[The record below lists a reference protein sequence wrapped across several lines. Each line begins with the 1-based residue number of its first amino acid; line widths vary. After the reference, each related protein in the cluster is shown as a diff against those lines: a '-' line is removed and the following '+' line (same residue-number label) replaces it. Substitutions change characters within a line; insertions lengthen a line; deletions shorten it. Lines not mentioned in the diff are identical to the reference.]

1 MFFFFRKL
9 NLAEPNIFQRV
20 YHEVKLLYGSG
31 VTLYKTKSYS
41 AAIQI
46 FRKAIYMLH
55 NCRLADEDEETLQ
68 EKMLKKLYINL
79 AVCYNITKQPLKA
92 CVACNE
98 LNRLGSLWNNAKVLL
113 QNAKAL
119 RMIGQFE
126 PALKKLRKAKSLCPH
141 KKEIDAEFELLQR
154 MQKSCDK
161 SKLLIERIVGPSKHL
176 VSEDFKNEVDNLI
189 KNFKENVDLC
199 KLVLPGN
206 LNLAETEYI
215 KEACVRENVFFNK
228 IHKDFALDKDE
239 VKSSQSKSD
248 DSPDYDIY
256 GEEVFN

>member
-1 MFFFFRKL
+1 M
-9 NLAEPNIFQRV
+9 
-20 YHEVKLLYGSG
+20 
-31 VTLYKTKSYS
+31 YKSKSYT
-41 AAIQI
+41 AAIQV
-46 FRKAIYMLH
+46 FRKAVYMLH
-55 NCRLADEDEETLQ
+55 NCRLADENEEIQQ

-98 LNRLGSLWNNAKVLL
+98 LNRLSSLWNSAKVLL

-126 PALKKLRKAKSLCPH
+126 PAFKKLRKAKSLCPN

-161 SKLLIERIVGPSKHL
+161 SKLLIERLVGPSTE
-176 VSEDFKNEVDNLI
+176 VISEDFKDEVDNLI
-189 KNFKENVDLC
+189 KNFKQNVDLC
-199 KLVLPGN
+199 KLVLPGE
-206 LNLAETEYI
+206 LNSLETEYI

-239 VKSSQSKSD
+239 VKSSQSKCD
-248 DSPDYDIY
+248 DFPDYDSY
-256 GEEVFN
+256 GEEIFN

>member
-1 MFFFFRKL
+1 M
-9 NLAEPNIFQRV
+9 
-20 YHEVKLLYGSG
+20 
-31 VTLYKTKSYS
+31 YKNKNYS

-46 FRKAIYMLH
+46 FRKAVYMLH
-55 NCRLADEDEETLQ
+55 NCRLANEDEEMQQ

-79 AVCYNITKQPLKA
+79 AVLYNTTKQPLKT

-119 RMIGQFE
+119 RMIGQFD

-141 KKEIDAEFELLQR
+141 KKEIDAELELLLK

-161 SKLLIERIVGPSKHL
+161 SKLLIERIVGPSRDL
-176 VSEDFKNEVDNLI
+176 VSEEFKNEVDNLI
-189 KNFKENVDLC
+189 KNFKENIDLC
-199 KLVLPGN
+199 KLVLPGD
-206 LNLAETEYI
+206 LSVVETEYI

-239 VKSSQSKSD
+239 IKSSQSKSD
-248 DSPDYDIY
+248 DSPDCDIY
-256 GEEVFN
+256 GEEVFK

>member
-1 MFFFFRKL
+1 MFSFRKYT
-9 NLAEPNIFQRV
+9 LADPNIFQRV

-31 VTLYKTKSYS
+31 VTLYKSKSYF

-46 FRKAIYMLH
+46 FRKAVYMLH
-55 NCRLADEDEETLQ
+55 NCRLADENEEIQQ

-92 CVACNE
+92 CVVCNE
-98 LNRLGSLWNNAKVLL
+98 LNRLNSLWNNAKVLL

-126 PALKKLRKAKSLCPH
+126 PAAKKLRKAKSLCPNG
-141 KKEIDAEFELLQR
+141 KEIDAEFELLHK

-161 SKLLIERIVGPSKHL
+161 SKLLIKRIVGPSMEV
-176 VSEDFKNEVDNLI
+176 VSADFKNEVDNLI

-199 KLVLPGN
+199 KLVLPGD
-206 LNLAETEYI
+206 LNSVETEYI
-215 KEACVRENVFFNK
+215 KEACVREKLFFNN
-228 IHKDFALDKDE
+228 IHKDFALDKNE
-239 VKSSQSKSD
+239 IKSSQIKSD
-248 DSPDYDIY
+248 DFPDYDTY
-256 GEEVFN
+256 GEEMFK